1 MKDGTSENKCPRCG
15 GNTDSKKSGSITQW
29 VANCACTTVDIPQ
42 EDTEL
47 EICTTCKKRISAG
60 RAGSLTQWIFRSDL
74 CSCAMPAVEKS
85 RMALAAENAA
95 ASSASDTAL
104 PHEEELKVD
113 PERFPLQR
121 YAPLVILGSGMAG
134 TVYLCNDRL
143 LKKKVAIKLLATLT
157 AEQLV
162 AFQGE
167 ARAAS
172 KLNHPNVVKVMDFG
186 VTTGGVPF
194 MVMEFVNGDDL
205 AGILEQ
211 EGTISVTAALYIFG
225 KVCDGLA
232 EAHKQNIFHRDVKN
246 SNILVGAL
254 ESHQPDVR
262 LIDFGVASVRP
273 VTDSQTAQGATLVG
287 TPAYMSPDQALG
299 KPYDA
304 RCEVYSLGCALF
316 EALAGSPPFTAETAL
331 EIINKHAHEKP
342 PRLTDLNPDV
352 DFSEQLEKVVAKCL
366 AKKPGDRYQSMEE
379 LSRELTAVALND
391 LAEPSVAREPE
402 STKAE
407 APPAKNNLL
416 IAAFAVVAVILVAS
430 IWAVVSQVFPSSN
443 STTRPSPSEE
453 VSIPLE
459 HLEGGELQAPL
470 IPLDANHFVRRKYN
484 GINYL
489 ISSGELTDSDIA
501 EVSSQQDL
509 EGVYILSENVTGE
522 GLAAVIPAPLKYLDI
537 NNTPLTD
544 KGFDAISKIKSLK
557 SLALGDLNISAAQME
572 MLTKLPALEKLD
584 LANSHPSES
593 AIAKL
598 AAFPTIDTL
607 ILSNVQA
614 TKAADLAVL
623 ASDTNLKTLDLSYI
637 KFGAQDLAPLEKLVG
652 LTKVSF
658 TGSDIDDRALPH
670 VAKLPLNAVSLDR
683 TRVTGNGIQAL
694 ASLHGLKKLSLRGCE
709 KVGGEAIAKLGQ
721 ALPDCTIVR

>member
-15 GNTDSKKSGSITQW
+15 GNIDSKKSGSITQW
-29 VANCACTTVDIPQ
+29 VANCACTAVDIPE
-42 EDTEL
+42 EDAEL

-74 CSCAMPAVEKS
+74 CSCSLPTVEKS
-85 RMALAAENAA
+85 RMALAAESAA
-95 ASSASDTAL
+95 ANIISDETSTD
-104 PHEEELKVD
+104 EEELEVD
-113 PERFPLQR
+113 PEKFPVER

-134 TVYLCNDRL
+134 TVYLCTDRL
-143 LKKKVAIKLLATLT
+143 LKKKVAIKLLSTLT
-157 AEQLV
+157 PEQLV

-205 AGILEQ
+205 AGILKQ

-232 EAHKQNIFHRDVKN
+232 EAHKQNIFHRDIKN

-262 LIDFGVASVRP
+262 LIDFGVASVRS

-304 RCEVYSLGCALF
+304 RCEVYSMGCALF
-316 EALAGSPPFTAETAL
+316 EALTGSPPFTAETAL

-342 PRLTDLNPDV
+342 PRLTDVNPDV
-352 DFSEQLEKVVAKCL
+352 DFSDQLEKVVAKCL
-366 AKKPGDRYQSMEE
+366 AKKPSERYQSMED
-379 LSRELTAVALND
+379 LSHALTAIALND
-391 LAEPSVAREPE
+391 LADAPAPRDSETA
-402 STKAE
+402 KAE
-407 APPAKNNLL
+407 VPPAKNNLL
-416 IAAFAVVAVILVAS
+416 IAACVVVGLILVAS
-430 IWAVVSQVFPSSN
+430 VWAVVSQILPSS
-443 STTRPSPSEE
+443 TPTPSPNLSTDA
-453 VSIPLE
+453 SDTE
-459 HLEGGELQAPL
+459 HFEGGELQAPL
-470 IPLDANHFVRRKYN
+470 IPLDATHFVRRKYN
-484 GINYL
+484 GAKYL
-489 ISSGELTDSDIA
+489 VSSGELTDADIA

-522 GLAAVIPAPLKYLDI
+522 GFTAVIPAPLKYLDI

-557 SLALGDLNISAAQME
+557 TLALGDLDISAAQME

-584 LANSHPSES
+584 LANSHPSQS

-598 AAFPTIDTL
+598 SAFPTIDTL
-607 ILSNVQA
+607 ILSNVQTA
-614 TKAADLAVL
+614 KAADLETLV
-623 ASDTNLKTLDLSYI
+623 SDSNLKTLDLSYI
-637 KFGAQDLAPLEKLVG
+637 KFGTQDLSPLEKLVG
-652 LTKVSF
+652 LTKVNF
-658 TGSDIDDRALPH
+658 TGSDIDDRALAH
-670 VAKLPLNAVSLDR
+670 IAKLPLNTVSFDR
-683 TRVTGNGIQAL
+683 TNVTGNGIQTL
-694 ASLHGLKKLSLRGCE
+694 AGLHKLEQLSLRGCA
-709 KVGGEAIAKLGQ
+709 KVGGEAIAKLNQ
-721 ALPDCTIVR
+721 ALPDCKIIR